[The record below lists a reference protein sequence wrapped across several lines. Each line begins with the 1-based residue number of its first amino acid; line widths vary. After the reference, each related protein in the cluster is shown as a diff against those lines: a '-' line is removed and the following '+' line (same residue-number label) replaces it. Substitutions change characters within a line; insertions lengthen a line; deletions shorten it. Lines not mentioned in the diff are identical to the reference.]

1 MRDERFESIARVTP
15 FVPQNKLDRPDGP
28 VLNVKLDR
36 PDGPVLNVKLD
47 RPDGPVL
54 NVKLDR
60 PDGPVLNVEV
70 SRALELGSRVSR
82 KGELNISL

>member
-15 FVPQNKLDRPDGP
+15 FVPQN
-28 VLNVKLDR
+28 
-36 PDGPVLNVKLD
+36 
-47 RPDGPVL
+47 
-54 NVKLDR
+54 KLDR